1 MLSGQA
7 LKASVRKPIQAVL
20 ALVFVFITLVSSLPY
35 VDAQQLTAFTTSDH
49 FDIPALSGSIRFA
62 YNGSYTKATLE
73 NGSAWRFEGL
83 SINGSQPQGP
93 IVVSAWDSNL
103 TIFSFYA
110 SQSAANFPRKSVRYY
125 AEGIGQQVFDI
136 GVTGTT
142 DVSEW
147 WVTLPGGVFLAEGK
161 DWQLF
166 GNNTVKV
173 NGQTGNISV
182 VHYQYGLDQVRD
194 LPFLEGHSVALLT
207 VVAVA
212 VTVTAAVLIS
222 LKRRRC

>member
-1 MLSGQA
+1 MR
-7 LKASVRKPIQAVL
+7 ASKHHPARARL
-20 ALVFVFITLVSSLPY
+20 ATVLVFATLLSLLST
-35 VDAQQLTAFTTSDH
+35 VDAQQATAFSTTDH
-49 FDIPALSGSIRFA
+49 FDIPNLNSSIRFA
-62 YNGSYTKATLE
+62 YNGSYVNATLE
-73 NGSAWRFEGL
+73 NNTWRFEGL
-83 SINGSQPQGP
+83 SINGSQPQG
-93 IVVSAWDSNL
+93 IILVSASDSNL
-103 TIFSFYA
+103 TIFSFFA
-110 SQSAANFPRKSVRYY
+110 SQSAANFPRKSIRYF
-125 AEGIGQQVFDI
+125 AEGAGQQVFDI

-166 GNNTVKV
+166 SNNTVKV
-173 NGQTGNISV
+173 NGQTGNVSV
-182 VHYQYGLDQVRD
+182 VHYDYGLDRVRD

-222 LKRRRC
+222 VKRRR

>member
-1 MLSGQA
+1 MGQA
-7 LKASVRKPIQAVL
+7 LRASKHHFGRAQLVAVL
-20 ALVFVFITLVSSLPY
+20 VFATVLSLLPA
-35 VDAQQLTAFTTSDH
+35 VDAQQANTFSTTDH
-49 FDIPALSGSIRFA
+49 FDIPNLNSSIRFA
-62 YNGSYTKATLE
+62 YNISCTNATLE
-73 NGSAWRFEGL
+73 NNTWRFEGL
-83 SINGSQPQGP
+83 SINGSQRQGTLL
-93 IVVSAWDSNL
+93 VSASDSNL
-103 TIFSFYA
+103 TIFSFFS
-110 SQSAANFPRKSVRYY
+110 SQSASNFTRKSVRYF
-125 AEGIGQQVFDI
+125 AEGVGQQVFDI
-136 GVTGTT
+136 GVAGTT

-173 NGQTGNISV
+173 NGQTGNVSV
-182 VHYQYGLDQVRD
+182 VHYDYGLDRVQN

-222 LKRRRC
+222 LKRRR